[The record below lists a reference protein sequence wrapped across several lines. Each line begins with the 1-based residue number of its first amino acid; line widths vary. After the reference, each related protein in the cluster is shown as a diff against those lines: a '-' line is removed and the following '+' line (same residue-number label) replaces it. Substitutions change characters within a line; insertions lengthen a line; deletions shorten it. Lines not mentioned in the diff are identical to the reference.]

1 MSIRILL
8 VDDNAI
14 MREGLRSL
22 IEHESNIDM
31 EVVGEAE
38 DGEKALGLVQKLLLP
53 DIVVMDISMPNLN
66 GIEATRQIIGKF
78 PKVKVIAL
86 SVHSEEG
93 FVYNMIRAGALGYV
107 LKVSIFDELLKAI
120 KAITAGHAYLSPEAA
135 HVVIDIIKNGKL
147 RGSLIDALTERERTV
162 IQLRWKGKNTKQIA
176 LPLNKSEKTI
186 ESDGLKI
193 FKKLNVDSWAE
204 VFRIAL
210 REKLISDEE

>member
-1 MSIRILL
+1 MSTRILL
-8 VDDNAI
+8 ADDNAI
-14 MREGLRSL
+14 VREGLRSL

-38 DGEKALGLVQKLLLP
+38 DGEKALGLVQKLLP

-135 HVVIDIIKNGKL
+135 HVVIDILKNGKL

-176 LPLNKSEKTI
+176 LQLNKSEKTI
-186 ESDGLKI
+186 ESDGPKI